1 MVDKK
6 DIRKTKDGIVEQDS
20 FESNASNAQITAFDL
35 QTVYNNELEPLIRKM
50 GQVCATYKLPMFVS
64 CCVKNTKEGSL
75 YKNNAVTADTHGMV
89 LAHDYFPDFLRIL
102 LGGKATVFEPP
113 KDDFDYEVD
122 ATKMTAFFDDG
133 WEEDN

>member
-1 MVDKK
+1 MADKK
-6 DIRKTKDGIVEQDS
+6 KARRTTAEIVEKDS
-20 FESNASNAQITAFDL
+20 YEPNASGVQVTAFDL

-122 ATKMTAFFDDG
+122 AAKMTAFSCDG